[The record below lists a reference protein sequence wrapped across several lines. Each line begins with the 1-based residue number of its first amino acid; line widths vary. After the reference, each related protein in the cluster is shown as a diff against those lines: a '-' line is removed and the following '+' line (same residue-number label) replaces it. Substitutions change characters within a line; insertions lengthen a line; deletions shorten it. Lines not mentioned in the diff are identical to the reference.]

1 MHIAVIGAGLS
12 GLTCARQLQE
22 RGHRVVVY
30 EKDEAAGGRMGTR
43 QTELGGFDHGAQY
56 FTVSSDRF
64 KKEVGAWKKA
74 GWVMPWDGKLVTLEN
89 GVAKPAGRTNGSSR
103 LVAVPGMAAL
113 GTQLADGI
121 ELRSGQTVR
130 SLERFG
136 DQWLLRVMCDTVPV
150 DASAGPF
157 DAVILA
163 IPADQAMPLLQ
174 PLSSLAG
181 QVGQEHLAPCW
192 ALILSFEQA
201 LGLDYDG
208 AWVNGSR
215 LRWIARDTS
224 KPQRRPGEHWVGH
237 ASPEWSLEHLNDD
250 PERAKEKLLKA
261 FHEATGSHVQP
272 VYADVYRWRFAQ
284 ATSTLPGDCLWDGK
298 ARIGVCGDWFSAGLE
313 GNGRIENAYL
323 SGYALAE
330 AVA

>member
-22 RGHRVVVY
+22 RGHSVVVY
-30 EKDEAAGGRMGTR
+30 EKNEGAGGRMGTR

-56 FTVSSDRF
+56 FTVSSERF
-64 KKEVGAWKKA
+64 KKEVSAWKKA
-74 GWVMPWDGKLVTLEN
+74 GWVMPWDGKLVTLEK
-89 GVAKPAGRTNGSSR
+89 GVAKPAGRTNGSAR

-121 ELRSGQTVR
+121 ALHSGQTVR
-130 SLERFG
+130 KLERFG
-136 DQWLLRVMCDTVPV
+136 DQWLLTVMCDTVPI

-163 IPADQAMPLLQ
+163 IPADQALPLLQ

-215 LRWIARDTS
+215 LKWIARDTS

-250 PERAKEKLLKA
+250 PERVKEKLLKA

-272 VYADVYRWRFAQ
+272 VYADVHRWRFAQ
-284 ATSTLPGDCLWDGK
+284 ATSTLPGDCLWDGS